1 MVIKRHRMI
10 ILFWSNTP

>member
-1 MVIKRHRMI
+1 MVIKKHRMI